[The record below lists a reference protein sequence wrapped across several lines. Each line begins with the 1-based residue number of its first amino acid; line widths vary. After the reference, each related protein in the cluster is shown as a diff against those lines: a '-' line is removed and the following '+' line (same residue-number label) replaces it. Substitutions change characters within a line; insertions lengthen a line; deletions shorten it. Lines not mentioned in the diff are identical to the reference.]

1 MVVTGI
7 KLILIVTISV
17 LWSSV
22 AVITGPLNLFIPAYH
37 VISRS
42 WAKWLIRVSG
52 IEIQTSGLDNIDVKQ
67 NYVFISN
74 HASLFDIPILLST
87 VKNEIKM
94 IAKKELAYIP
104 IFGWSLIA
112 GGYIL
117 IDRNNTRK
125 TLRAMG
131 KARKKLKKGTSILVF
146 PEGTRSINGSIQA
159 FKKGAFLLAFQTQLD
174 IVPISIIGSHRVMP
188 KKTFQLTPARIRI
201 VVDKPISIKE
211 VKSAQKQ
218 VLIDQVRDL
227 IINNCQE
234 KKL

>member
-1 MVVTGI
+1 MVMTGI
-7 KLILIVTISV
+7 KLFLILTIST
-17 LWSSV
+17 LWSTV
-22 AVITGPLNLFIPAYH
+22 AVITGPLNFMMPAYH

-52 IEIQTSGLDNIDVKQ
+52 IEIQVSGLDNIDVNQ

-87 VKNEIKM
+87 IKNEIKM
-94 IAKKELAYIP
+94 IAKRELAYIP

-125 TLRAMG
+125 TLRIMG
-131 KARKKLKKGTSILVF
+131 KARQKLKKGNSILVF
-146 PEGTRSINGSIQA
+146 PEGTRSKNGSIQS
-159 FKKGAFLLAFQTQLD
+159 FKRGAFLLAFQTHLD
-174 IVPISIIGSHRVMP
+174 ILPISIIGSHQVMP
-188 KKTFQLTPARIRI
+188 KKTFRLTPAKVQV

-234 KKL
+234 KKP